1 MEKEKTIPIIM
12 SYKNYKNMY
21 SDYESGRYNNRTKQ
35 IIVWLPDNV
44 ASDFFKKISKGEIEL
59 WVEWI
64 K

>member
-35 IIVWLPDNV
+35 IIVWLPEQV
-44 ASDFFKKISKGEIEL
+44 ASDFLRKLAKER
-59 WVEWI
+59 
-64 K
+64 